1 MNRYRV
7 LITVLVIV
15 ALAVTVLLA
24 VRYYV
29 MRVSKTDLSNK
40 NVQAFLRVI
49 RFAEGTAGANGYR
62 TMFGG
67 KLFDVSNG
75 WQHPNIRVP
84 FTDNRTGKTNYSTA
98 AGAYQFL
105 YSTWSSKRSQLNL
118 ADFSPENQDLAAL
131 QLIADK
137 SALEDVKAGRFSVAI
152 DKVKKVWA
160 SLPGAGYQQ
169 PEKSLAAL
177 TERYKYEGGNLA

>member
-1 MNRYRV
+1 MKTWQR
-7 LITVLVIV
+7 VLVIV
-15 ALAVTVLLA
+15 GVIGLSVAVYFGI
-24 VRYYV
+24 RYFFMKV
-29 MRVSKTDLSNK
+29 KKEDLGNN

-49 RFAEGTAGANGYR
+49 RFAEGTAGENGYR

-75 WQHPNIRVP
+75 WEHPNICVK
-84 FTDNRTGKTNYSTA
+84 FFDKLKNKENCSTA

-105 YSTWSSKRSQLNL
+105 YSTWSGKRSQLNL
-118 ADFSPENQDLAAL
+118 ADFSPANQDLAAL

-137 SALEDVKAGRFSVAI
+137 GALEDVKAGRFATAI

-177 TERYKYEGGNLA
+177 TEKFKQEGGNVA